1 MRVRVYFLNLCII
14 VPIQQYTKMT
24 LSKSTYK
31 DLILNSTGEF
41 DSGRP
46 HGTGHG
52 QNADQKAPF
61 PERPAYGGAYIPEVL
76 MPGLQEIAAAFDQF
90 KYDESFLTEFRDT
103 LLTFSGRPTAFTPL
117 PRLSAELGG
126 ARIFLKNEG
135 LNHTG
140 AHKITH
146 CIGQILLAK
155 RLGKQ
160 RIIAETGAGQHGY
173 ATAAVCARFGLDCTV
188 YMGKKDYER
197 QRPNVYW
204 MELMGTRVVAVE
216 EGSQTLN
223 DAVIAA
229 FKDWV
234 ANPDSYYLLGSA
246 VGPHPYPAMNTFFQ
260 KVVGEEIRQQ
270 CVETTGSLPDYCIAC
285 VGGGSNA
292 MGMFFDFLDDKAVQL
307 IGVEAGGRGILP
319 GEHAAKIKHGQ
330 RGIFEGYHSYFLQ
343 DEAGNIAATHSVS
356 AGLDYCGLSP
366 ILAFLADEGRVQF
379 EAAGDEA
386 ALGAVRRLAQ
396 TEGIIPALESAHA
409 FAYAFELA
417 PTLPKDKIIVVNASG
432 RGEKDLFITMRHFQ
446 EESLEAYA
454 KHLLQTPKQ

>member
-1 MRVRVYFLNLCII
+1 MNL
-14 VPIQQYTKMT
+14 TKT
-24 LSKSTYK
+24 RYK
-31 DLILNSTGEF
+31 DIILSTKGEF
-41 DSGRP
+41 SSPDLGLP
-46 HGTGHG
+46 
-52 QNADQKAPF
+52 
-61 PERPAYGGAYIPEVL
+61 YGGVYIPEVL
-76 MPGLQEIAAAFDQF
+76 APGLLEMAAAFDHF
-90 KYDESFLTEFRDT
+90 KFDEDFLKDFSDT
-103 LLTFSGRPTAFTPL
+103 LRTFSGRPTAFTPL
-117 PRLSAELGG
+117 PRLTAEIGG
-126 ARIFLKNEG
+126 AQIFLKNEG

-146 CIGQILLAK
+146 CIGQILLAQK
-155 RLGKQ
+155 LGKQ

-204 MELMGTRVVAVE
+204 MELLGAKVVPVE

-270 CVETTGSLPDYCIAC
+270 CVETTGRLPDYCVAC

-292 MGMFFDFLDDKAVQL
+292 LGMFFDFLDEDTVQL
-307 IGVEAGGRGILP
+307 VGVEAGGRGILP
-319 GEHAAKIKHGQ
+319 GEHAAKVELGK

-343 DEAGNIAATHSVS
+343 DNDGNIASTHSVS
-356 AGLDYCGLSP
+356 AGLDYCGVSP
-366 ILAFLADEGRVQF
+366 ILAYLADEGRVRF
-379 EAAGDEA
+379 ETASDEA
-386 ALGAVRRLAQ
+386 ALNAVKKLAQ

-417 PTLPKDKIIVVNASG
+417 AELPKDKVIVVNASG

-446 EESLEAYA
+446 EENLKAYA
-454 KHLLQTPKQ
+454 QHLLLQQK